1 MSQNGRRRGE
11 HRTTTLES
19 PLSATWTPRVR
30 ERAVLVGVGRGID
43 ESDLDELA
51 ALADS
56 AGAETVARVVQTRGD
71 PDPATFVGKGKL
83 GEIHDAVHRG
93 RADVV
98 ILDRELSPGQLRNL
112 EERLGTKVID
122 RTALIL
128 DIFALHARSR
138 EGKAQV
144 ELAQLNYLLPRLRG
158 WGEALSRAGGGIGT
172 RFGGGETKLEIDRQH
187 IRRRI
192 SKLRKD
198 IKQLARTRDVKRG
211 RRERSGVPQIAI
223 AGYTNAGKS
232 TLMRAL
238 TQADVIVAN
247 QLFATLDPTTR
258 RIELPNGRAAT
269 LSDTVGFVGKLP
281 HDLVEAFRSTLEEV
295 ARADLILHVANAV
308 ARDVEEQI
316 RAVRIVLDEI
326 GAGEIPEVLAL
337 NKTDLAEPGD
347 LERVGSRFSSAV
359 AISALTGEGL
369 DGLLDRIER
378 DLRRPPV
385 ELRALIPY
393 DREELVAR
401 LHRDADVLQ
410 TERTDDGTIVHARV
424 SDRDAAE
431 LEPFVL
437 SSRPRGAGTLSVRA
451 ASNRPA
457 FPAVGPPSYDR

>member
-1 MSQNGRRRGE
+1 MTSANGDQRRRGE
-11 HRTTTLES
+11 HRTSVLES

-30 ERAVLVGVGRGID
+30 ERAVLVGVGPGID
-43 ESDLDELA
+43 GSDLDELA

-56 AGAETVARVVQTRGD
+56 AGAEAVARVVQTRSD

-83 GEIHDAVHRG
+83 REIHDAVHAG

-98 ILDRELSPGQLRNL
+98 ILDRELTPGQLRNL

-158 WGEALSRAGGGIGT
+158 WGEAMSRAGGGIGT
-172 RFGGGETKLEIDRQH
+172 RMGGGETKLEVDRQH

-192 SKLRKD
+192 SKLRRD
-198 IKQLARTRDVKRG
+198 IKELARTREVKRH
-211 RRERSGVPQIAI
+211 RREKAGVPQIAI

-238 TQADVIVAN
+238 TEADVVIAN

-258 RIELPNGRAAT
+258 RIQLPGGRAAT
-269 LSDTVGFVGKLP
+269 LSDTVGFVSKLP

-295 ARADLILHVANAV
+295 ARADLILHVADASSE
-308 ARDVEEQI
+308 DVDAQVE
-316 RAVRIVLDEI
+316 AVRTVLGEI
-326 GAGEIPEVLAL
+326 GAGGIPEVLAL
-337 NKTDLAEPGD
+337 NKADVADRAT
-347 LERVGSRFSSAV
+347 LERLRVRFHGAV

-369 DGLLDRIER
+369 DELLERVER
-378 DLRRPPV
+378 DLPRPPL

-393 DREELVAR
+393 EREDLVAM
-401 LHRDADVLQ
+401 LHRDAEVLDA
-410 TERTDDGTIVHARV
+410 ERTDDGTIVHARV
-424 SDRDAAE
+424 GDREAAE
-431 LEPFVL
+431 LRPFVL
-437 SSRPRGAGTLSVRA
+437 SSHRRRASAG
-451 ASNRPA
+451 
-457 FPAVGPPSYDR
+457 

>member
-1 MSQNGRRRGE
+1 MSHNGRRRGE

-56 AGAETVARVVQTRGD
+56 AGAETVARVVQTRDD

-83 GEIHDAVHRG
+83 SEIHDAVHRG

-198 IKQLARTRDVKRG
+198 IKDLSRTRDVKRG

-295 ARADLILHVANAV
+295 ARADLILHVADASS
-308 ARDVEEQI
+308 RDVEEQI
-316 RAVRIVLDEI
+316 RAVRTVLDEI

-337 NKTDLAEPGD
+337 NKADLAESGD
-347 LERVGSRFSSAV
+347 LERVGSRFPSAV
-359 AISALTGEGL
+359 AISALAGAGL
-369 DGLLDRIER
+369 DALLDRIER
-378 DLRRPPV
+378 DLPRPPV

-393 DREELVAR
+393 DREDLVAR

-431 LEPFVL
+431 LESFVL
-437 SSRPRGAGTLSVRA
+437 SSRPRRASAGSARGRA
-451 ASNRPA
+451 DRPA

>member
-1 MSQNGRRRGE
+1 MSSPDGRRRGE
-11 HRTTTLES
+11 HRTTMLES

-30 ERAVLVGVGRGID
+30 ERAVLVGVGRGMGD
-43 ESDLDELA
+43 GDLDELA

-56 AGAETVARVVQTRGD
+56 AGAETVARIVQTRAD

-83 GEIHDAVHRG
+83 REIHDAVHRA

-192 SKLRKD
+192 TKLRKD
-198 IKQLARTRDVKRG
+198 IKELARTRDVKRG
-211 RRERSGVPQIAI
+211 ARERSGIPQIAI

-238 TQADVIVAN
+238 TQADVLIAD

-281 HDLVEAFRSTLEEV
+281 HDLIEAFRSTLEEV
-295 ARADLILHVANAV
+295 SLADLVLHVADASSTDLDGQV
-308 ARDVEEQI
+308 G
-316 RAVRIVLDEI
+316 AVRSVLAEI
-326 GAGEIPEVLAL
+326 GAADIPEVLAL
-337 NKTDLAEPGD
+337 NKADLLDASEIDAVGVRFPG
-347 LERVGSRFSSAV
+347 AV
-359 AISALTGEGL
+359 TVSALTGEGL
-369 DGLLDRIER
+369 DSLLSLVER
-378 DLRRPPV
+378 ELPRPPV

-393 DREELVAR
+393 DREDLVAR
-401 LHRDADVLQ
+401 LHRDADVLA
-410 TERTDDGTIVHARV
+410 TERTGDGTIVHARV
-424 SDRDAAE
+424 ADRDAAE
-431 LEPFVL
+431 LAPFVL
-437 SSRPRGAGTLSVRA
+437 SSRRRSGARG
-451 ASNRPA
+451 
-457 FPAVGPPSYDR
+457 